1 MEGPM
6 VTHARRRPKY
16 KPRRRIGPL
25 PGFVFVALRWAVAW
39 AIVGLVAGVLSL
51 VRKTLFFTEAS
62 AGPDGGTAFWLPVM
76 IGASAAAGLGIGS
89 IYTGLLAVSA
99 DWRDSLEGDDWK
111 TRLGPYVLCGA
122 AAGLIAGFLV
132 GGFTGAL
139 FFAVLGACTAGAL
152 TWIDLRKQLDG
163 AAHNQSPAT
172 SRKSS

>member
-1 MEGPM
+1 MA
-6 VTHARRRPKY
+6 THVRRRPKD
-16 KPRRRIGPL
+16 KPRPEMGRL

-39 AIVGLVAGVLSL
+39 AIVGLAVGVLSL
-51 VRKTLFFTEAS
+51 VRKTLFFAEAS
-62 AGPDGGTAFWLPVM
+62 ASPDGGIAFWVPVM

-139 FFAVLGACTAGAL
+139 FFAALGACTAGAL
-152 TWIDLRKQLDG
+152 TWIDIRKGLDG
-163 AAHNQSPAT
+163 PGSQSGA
-172 SRKSS
+172 RR